1 VTHTEVHQFPC
12 NSPNWIAFQNAVIWA
27 WSKNGAPKVLVA
39 ITLHDTF
46 ESFSIWVI
54 LSCALAE
61 AAPLTGGL
69 RFDLSG
75 GAPQRNKTE
84 TPLAAPPFLRA
95 QTTPGRI
102 DTPAGTGANWCD
114 KSQGRMK

>member
-1 VTHTEVHQFPC
+1 MARLNCWGRSLSAIRSNHFPFRRYC
-12 NSPNWIAFQNAVIWA
+12 A
-27 WSKNGAPKVLVA
+27 
-39 ITLHDTF
+39 
-46 ESFSIWVI
+46 
-54 LSCALAE
+54 CALAE

-84 TPLAAPPFLRA
+84 TSLAAPPFLRA
-95 QTTPGRI
+95 QTVPGRI

>member
-1 VTHTEVHQFPC
+1 MRSTVICRPFASLALNSSALTE
-12 NSPNWIAFQNAVIWA
+12 NAAHWWA
-27 WSKNGAPKVLVA
+27 LGHIVQIGRYGSR
-39 ITLHDTF
+39 
-46 ESFSIWVI
+46 
-54 LSCALAE
+54 ALAE
-61 AAPLTGGL
+61 AAPLTDGL

-84 TPLAAPPFLRA
+84 TPLAAPPFLHA
-95 QTTPGRI
+95 QTVPGRI